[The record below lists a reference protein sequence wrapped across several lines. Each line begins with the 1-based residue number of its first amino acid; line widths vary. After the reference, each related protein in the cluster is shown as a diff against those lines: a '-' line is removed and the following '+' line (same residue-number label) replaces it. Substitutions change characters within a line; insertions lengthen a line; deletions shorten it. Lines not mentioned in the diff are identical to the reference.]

1 MRSTASVIFVLL
13 AVLVC
18 GCGRDAVPSTASVIF
33 IVMVL
38 LVCGVTLYIPYM
50 QYRETSRAA
59 GLSRFRGIQ
68 GLSEELARLVERL
81 PPEELP
87 RVVEAA
93 LDIAADDFAGD
104 ADIEQGIAAY
114 RSGCQAS
121 RALASKLKLK
131 ARLCDS
137 AYFRL
142 EEAARKG
149 EADINYR
156 KTWVLEGLFV
166 SLESPSCHPAVV
178 DNLVSGLSAGTA
190 DLDSWVRRMI
200 EKLSADGRPDADG
213 TGAR

>member
-1 MRSTASVIFVLL
+1 MPSAAFVIFVLL

-38 LVCGVTLYIPYM
+38 LICAFSFYM
-50 QYRETSRAA
+50 QSRGGALQA
-59 GLSRFRGIQ
+59 PVLSRFPGIE
-68 GLSEELARLVERL
+68 GLSNELARLVERL
-81 PPEELP
+81 PLKDLP
-87 RVVEAA
+87 RVVDAA

-104 ADIEQGIAAY
+104 ADIEYAIAAF

-121 RALASKLKLK
+121 RALASELKIK

-142 EEAARKG
+142 EEAGRKV

-166 SLESPSCHPAVV
+166 SLESPSSHPVVV
-178 DNLVSGLSAGTA
+178 DLLVSGLAVGTA
-190 DLDSWVRRMI
+190 DLDSWIRRMI
-200 EKLSADGRPDADG
+200 EKLSAERRPDADG
-213 TGAR
+213 TG